1 MWIWPFLPIPTIWN
15 DCMTE
20 SQQIQ
25 YLKNCVDEL
34 EKRVAT
40 LEKKAGISATE
51 AMSVD
56 TSQHS

>member
-1 MWIWPFLPIPTIWN
+1 MWIWPFLPVPTIWG

-34 EKRVAT
+34 EKRVAA
-40 LEKKAGISATE
+40 LEAKTGTTPAE
-51 AMSVD
+51 ASGVD
-56 TSQHS
+56 NGGK

>member
-25 YLKNCVDEL
+25 YLKNCNDEL
-34 EKRVAT
+34 EKRVAV
-40 LEKKAGISATE
+40 LEKKVGISAVD
-51 AMSVD
+51 AYDVD
-56 TSQHS
+56 TSQKS

>member
-25 YLKNCVDEL
+25 YLKNSNDEL
-34 EKRVAT
+34 EKRVAA
-40 LEKKAGISATE
+40 LEKKVGISAVD
-51 AMSVD
+51 AYDVD
-56 TSQHS
+56 TSQKS

>member
-25 YLKNCVDEL
+25 YLKNCNDEL
-34 EKRVAT
+34 EKRVAA
-40 LEKKAGISATE
+40 LEKKAGISAVD
-51 AMSVD
+51 AYDVD
-56 TSQHS
+56 TSQKS

>member
-1 MWIWPFLPIPTIWN
+1 MWIWPFLPIPTIWR

-20 SQQIQ
+20 TQQIQ

-34 EKRVAT
+34 EKRVTA
-40 LEKKAGISATE
+40 LEKKAGVSATD

-56 TSQHS
+56 TQQDL

>member
-1 MWIWPFLPIPTIWN
+1 MWIWPFLPIPTIWG

-34 EKRVAT
+34 EKRVAA
-40 LEKKAGISATE
+40 LEAKTGTTPAE
-51 AMSVD
+51 ASGVD
-56 TSQHS
+56 NVGK